1 MTHSGEPPPEK
12 PADTNRVRMLR
23 RSGFVALLC
32 AALACAASAAN
43 ENWAAAQIRA
53 VTQIG
58 VLGSSVSSFAP
69 QSPLTQGALATA
81 VAAVDT
87 LQHPAAPKPEPPA
100 LTSTVG
106 PDATIAGSAPVDVE
120 VTGEE
125 GPCTDLLEGKAGFG
139 QPAGD
144 VSQKILPRPTL
155 SEVPGQEHLLR
166 GQGPQEG
173 LELLPAPA
181 LFLDEGPES
190 GVSSRLRCAML
201 VHGPGP
207 LAICLYS

>member
-43 ENWAAAQIRA
+43 ENWAAVQIRA

-120 VTGEE
+120 VTGPDLDHVDFAVDGVGTSTSYDSPYELDLDTTQLAD
-125 GPCTDLLEGKAGFG
+125 GPHSVAGNVSF
-139 QPAGD
+139 AGGRD
-144 VSQKILPRPTL
+144 ASATRQVTIATANTTTPYASGRPGGRTL
-155 SEVPGQEHLLR
+155 AQWR
-166 GQGPQEG
+166 
-173 LELLPAPA
+173 
-181 LFLDEGPES
+181 
-190 GVSSRLRCAML
+190 
-201 VHGPGP
+201 
-207 LAICLYS
+207 